1 MLNFSPIRSSLSLEI
16 RGTPSLPP
24 GLCVLLVQDGEFVF
38 VPKVP
43 EELAIIESKPVLQLR
58 TLFFTCVGTDGCE
71 QGNPSL
77 YFIDDHNIKCVE
89 FQSLRQSNPN
99 IRTVVSNIAEGTA
112 IDIDVRNNI
121 VYWSDT
127 HAWTINKKN
136 LTSGEVKVILKEDI
150 GEVFSI
156 AVEWESGLIYWT
168 DYLYERIEV
177 AKTDGS
183 ARKTLVTHNV
193 KSPVGIAVHPGKG

>member
-1 MLNFSPIRSSLSLEI
+1 MPPFDHPCHLKSEVLPPF
-16 RGTPSLPP
+16 PP
-24 GLCVLLVQDGEFVF
+24 GLCVLLVQDGENVF

-99 IRTVVSNIAEGTA
+99 ITTVVSNIAEGTA

>member
-1 MLNFSPIRSSLSLEI
+1 MDHPCHLKSGVP
-16 RGTPSLPP
+16 PPPP
-24 GLCVLLVQDGEFVF
+24 GFAFSCANVLVT
-38 VPKVP
+38 KV
-43 EELAIIESKPVLQLR
+43 LR
-58 TLFFTCVGTDGCE
+58 VGGNLIKTGFTITLIFYMRIGTDGCE
-71 QGNPSL
+71 QGSPSL
-77 YFIDDHNIKCVE
+77 YFIDDHTIKCVD
-89 FQSLRQSNPN
+89 FQSLRQSNPD
-99 IRTVVSNIAEGTA
+99 ITTVASNIAEGAA

-136 LTSGEVKVILKEDI
+136 LTSGEVKVILKKDI

-183 ARKTLVTHNV
+183 ARKTLVTENV
-193 KSPVGIAVHPGKG
+193 KSPIGIAVHPGKG

>member
-1 MLNFSPIRSSLSLEI
+1 M
-16 RGTPSLPP
+16 
-24 GLCVLLVQDGEFVF
+24 
-38 VPKVP
+38 
-43 EELAIIESKPVLQLR
+43 
-58 TLFFTCVGTDGCE
+58 
-71 QGNPSL
+71 
-77 YFIDDHNIKCVE
+77 E

-183 ARKTLVTHNV
+183 ARKTLVTRNV
-193 KSPVGIAVHPGKG
+193 KSPFGIAVHPGKG